1 MYLRAPLVHT
11 ALDQPILVA
20 NIIITSFAIIVTIV
34 NRISIIYCCLTH
46 PLPPKLQAVP
56 CNEMSL
62 GEAHSQDAFL
72 LFQMRS
78 QDIDTLASFL
88 MIFTGIFF
96 KCVQVVR
103 IEVFQNMELVS
114 SMQLKLA
121 DLPSTHGPLPTNFCR
136 YPAFFFKDFA
146 VLPQGL
152 VGLWLH
158 VGSSCVNFS
167 WRNSVTGLTSVK
179 LHF

>member
-1 MYLRAPLVHT
+1 M
-11 ALDQPILVA
+11 
-20 NIIITSFAIIVTIV
+20 
-34 NRISIIYCCLTH
+34 
-46 PLPPKLQAVP
+46 P

-88 MIFTGIFF
+88 VIFTGMHF
-96 KCVQVVR
+96 KRVQVVK

-114 SMQLKLA
+114 SMHLKLA

-146 VLPQGL
+146 VLSQGL
-152 VGLWLH
+152 VGLQLH
-158 VGSSCVNFS
+158 VGSSCVNYS
-167 WRNSVTGLTSVK
+167 WRNSVTDLTSVK